1 MVRSA
6 GGLPLSSGLRAPPS
20 LPPFFHLCRC
30 PHSWPPRL
38 TTQSTHPDRGHLAPE
53 YNRGC
58 LWPGGLLRD
67 SQSRHAPRWLSGSQE
82 QHLLSGGPRVGEGPT
97 ALLLTPQLPRAPRA
111 PKMVQTHLRLCS
123 LSAWHPGLSLGHGS
137 CQEWVSAAR
146 LCHFRASQVL
156 TAFLGI
162 KENW

>member
-6 GGLPLSSGLRAPPS
+6 GGLPLSSGLGAPPS
-20 LPPFFHLCRC
+20 LPPSLL
-30 PHSWPPRL
+30 PALSLPPLLAPRL
-38 TTQSTHPDRGHLAPE
+38 TTQSTHADRGQLAPG

-58 LWPGGLLRD
+58 LWPGVILRD
-67 SQSRHAPRWLSGSQE
+67 PQSRHAPHWLSGSQE

-97 ALLLTPQLPRAPRA
+97 ALLLTPQPPGAPRA

-137 CQEWVSAAR
+137 RQEWVSAAR
-146 LCHFRASQVL
+146 HCVISGHRRC
-156 TAFLGI
+156 
-162 KENW
+162 